1 MEHTPSRFWVEL
13 DSQTQV
19 LSRTR
24 FLSRFGSPFIHI
36 SAPQGAGKSFLAQQ
50 LLDEQDAER
59 VRTALLVGRQGQSD
73 ALVRSLLVHQLV
85 DKAAYDDAM
94 LLADFLPELARAD
107 RRDLLIIV
115 DNAELL
121 SDSMLMELW
130 HLAGTS
136 KQPDNRRCA
145 VILFAPSEG
154 LAEQIK
160 VLPVQVGVAPM
171 TIDIPPLSHAEA
183 LTLLKAALVR
193 AERSTQEAQALLGTV
208 LRPAAILANAEK
220 PAVPVYDDEPL
231 IAPVARRH
239 DEPRAAWGII
249 SLGVIV
255 ALAIAAGCWVWRS
268 EHLEPNPVGFIAGD
282 RAPSVS
288 SDIQN
293 DSTDQAGTITLPQ
306 VEGTPLNPIPEV
318 QGRLGRGDVSPIQ
331 AGEKFRLNEHSTV
344 TQLSTP
350 ATVGTTTQ
358 AAILPDGNKRVVLPG
373 NVVDA
378 LLTIEKAQNTAQLN
392 PSSAESSST
401 TSSVPKELLPTAL
414 PPHTRA
420 VVSDSDRASAAKNS
434 TLAAHKISTKSGAT
448 SGNGKSNAEKK
459 ASVVQVPTAK
469 NSKVVSD
476 KPNVRS
482 TITSKATSNVV
493 DKASGKTELEKISP
507 QHYTVQLSGSHSLSE
522 AWKLVEKSGRAST
535 LTVYETRRNNKP
547 WYVIISG
554 NYANVSA
561 AKKAI
566 AALPAVLKKEQPWVK
581 SYRLVQAELK
591 LAQ

>member
-24 FLSRFGSPFIHI
+24 FLSRFGSPFIHV

-59 VRTALLVGRQGQSD
+59 VRAALLVGRQGQSD

-121 SDSMLMELW
+121 SDAMLMELW

-136 KQPDNRRCA
+136 KQQDNRRCA
-145 VILFAPSEG
+145 VILFAQ
-154 LAEQIK
+154 AEVLTDQIK
-160 VLPVQVGVAPM
+160 ALPVQAGVAPM
-171 TIDIPPLSHAEA
+171 TIDIPSLPKEEA
-183 LTLLKAALVR
+183 LALLKAALVR
-193 AERSTQEAQALLGTV
+193 AGRPAQEAEALLGTV

-220 PAVPVYDDEPL
+220 PSVPVHDDESVVV
-231 IAPVARRH
+231 PVARRQ
-239 DEPRAAWGII
+239 DEPRPAWGMI

-255 ALAIAAGCWVWRS
+255 ALAVAAGGWVWWS
-268 EHLEPNPVGFIAGD
+268 EHATPSSVDVVAGD

-288 SDIQN
+288 SDAGN
-293 DSTDQAGTITLPQ
+293 DSTDHSTAVTLPY
-306 VEGTPLNPIPEV
+306 VEGTALNPRPDV
-318 QGRLGRGDVSPIQ
+318 QGRLGNGEVAPIQ
-331 AGEKFRLNEHSTV
+331 ANEKFRLHENSTV

-350 ATVGTTTQ
+350 ATAGSTTQ
-358 AAILPDGNKRVVLPG
+358 AAILPESNKRVVLPG

-378 LLTIEKAQNTAQLN
+378 LLTVDKTGNTVSPRADHLSPASHATEQAPTVKKHELNAVKESEKQQATNRHAAREQDKKTV
-392 PSSAESSST
+392 AEQT
-401 TSSVPKELLPTAL
+401 KE
-414 PPHTRA
+414 RNK
-420 VVSDSDRASAAKNS
+420 SRE
-434 TLAAHKISTKSGAT
+434 AAHKSSAREPSTRVQTARKT
-448 SGNGKSNAEKK
+448 SH
-459 ASVVQVPTAK
+459 
-469 NSKVVSD
+469 
-476 KPNVRS
+476 
-482 TITSKATSNVV
+482 
-493 DKASGKTELEKISP
+493 KTELEKISP
-507 QHYTVQLSGSHSLSE
+507 QHYTVQLSGSHSLSD

-554 NYANVSA
+554 NYANANA
-561 AKKAI
+561 AKQAI
-566 AALPAVLKKEQPWVK
+566 AALPTVLKKEQPWVK
-581 SYRLVQAELK
+581 SYRLVQTELK

>member
-121 SDSMLMELW
+121 SESMLMELW

-145 VILFAPSEG
+145 VILFAPAET
-154 LAEQIK
+154 LAEHIK
-160 VLPVQVGVAPM
+160 ALPMQVGVVPM
-171 TIDIPPLSHAEA
+171 TIDIPALSRTEA

-193 AERSTQEAQALLGTV
+193 AGRSTQEAETLLGTV

-220 PAVPVYDDEPL
+220 PAVPALDDEPL
-231 IAPVARRH
+231 AVPVARRH
-239 DEPRAAWGII
+239 DEPRTAWGMI

-255 ALAIAAGCWVWRS
+255 ALAVAAGGWVWWS
-268 EHLEPNPVGFIAGD
+268 EHSAPVSSGFVAGD

-288 SDIQN
+288 SDADKN
-293 DSTDQAGTITLPQ
+293 VTDPAGTVALPQ
-306 VEGTPLNPIPEV
+306 VEGTALNPIPDV
-318 QGRLGRGDVSPIQ
+318 QGRLGRGDVAPIQ
-331 AGEKFRLNEHSTV
+331 TDEKFRLNEHSTV

-350 ATVGTTTQ
+350 ATAGTTTQ
-358 AAILPDGNKRVVLPG
+358 ATILPESSKRVVLPG

-378 LLTIEKAQNTAQLN
+378 LLAVEKAESTTQLN
-392 PSSAESSST
+392 SNGAET
-401 TSSVPKELLPTAL
+401 PNATSSVPTELLPTAL
-414 PPHTRA
+414 PPQTRA
-420 VVSDSDRASAAKNS
+420 VVSDADRASAAKNS
-434 TLAAHKISTKSGAT
+434 ASAAHKVSVKSETARSKSAT
-448 SGNGKSNAEKK
+448 EKK
-459 ASVVQVPTAK
+459 ASAAHTATAK
-469 NSKVVSD
+469 NRQAASGSMSD
-476 KPNVRS
+476 K
-482 TITSKATSNVV
+482 
-493 DKASGKTELEKISP
+493 TEIEKISP
-507 QHYTVQLSGSHSLSE
+507 KHYTVQLSGSHSFSE

-554 NYANVSA
+554 NYASVSA

>member
-121 SDSMLMELW
+121 SESMLMELW

-145 VILFAPSEG
+145 VILFAPAET
-154 LAEQIK
+154 LAEHIK
-160 VLPVQVGVAPM
+160 ALPMQVGVVPM
-171 TIDIPPLSHAEA
+171 TIDIPALSRAEA

-193 AERSTQEAQALLGTV
+193 AGRSTQEAETLLGTV

-220 PAVPVYDDEPL
+220 PAVPALDDEPL
-231 IAPVARRH
+231 AVPVARRH
-239 DEPRAAWGII
+239 DEPRTAWGMI

-255 ALAIAAGCWVWRS
+255 ALAVAAGGWVWWS
-268 EHLEPNPVGFIAGD
+268 EHSAPVSSGFVAGD

-288 SDIQN
+288 SDADKN
-293 DSTDQAGTITLPQ
+293 ATDPAGT
-306 VEGTPLNPIPEV
+306 V
-318 QGRLGRGDVSPIQ
+318 
-331 AGEKFRLNEHSTV
+331 
-344 TQLSTP
+344 
-350 ATVGTTTQ
+350 
-358 AAILPDGNKRVVLPG
+358 
-373 NVVDA
+373 
-378 LLTIEKAQNTAQLN
+378 
-392 PSSAESSST
+392 
-401 TSSVPKELLPTAL
+401 
-414 PPHTRA
+414 
-420 VVSDSDRASAAKNS
+420 
-434 TLAAHKISTKSGAT
+434 
-448 SGNGKSNAEKK
+448 
-459 ASVVQVPTAK
+459 
-469 NSKVVSD
+469 
-476 KPNVRS
+476 
-482 TITSKATSNVV
+482 
-493 DKASGKTELEKISP
+493 
-507 QHYTVQLSGSHSLSE
+507 
-522 AWKLVEKSGRAST
+522 
-535 LTVYETRRNNKP
+535 
-547 WYVIISG
+547 
-554 NYANVSA
+554 
-561 AKKAI
+561 
-566 AALPAVLKKEQPWVK
+566 
-581 SYRLVQAELK
+581 
-591 LAQ
+591 

>member
-121 SDSMLMELW
+121 SESMLMELW
-130 HLAGTS
+130 HLAGSS
-136 KQPDNRRCA
+136 KQPDNRRCSI
-145 VILFAPSEG
+145 ILFAPAEA
-154 LAEQIK
+154 LAEHIK
-160 VLPVQVGVAPM
+160 ALPVQAGVAPM
-171 TIDIPPLSHAEA
+171 TIDVPALSRTEA

-193 AERSTQEAQALLGTV
+193 ADRSAQEAETLLGTV
-208 LRPAAILANAEK
+208 LRPAAVLANAEK
-220 PAVPVYDDEPL
+220 PAVPALDDEPL
-231 IAPVARRH
+231 AVPVARRH
-239 DEPRAAWGII
+239 DEPRTAWGMI

-255 ALAIAAGCWVWRS
+255 ALAVAAGGWVWWS
-268 EHLEPNPVGFIAGD
+268 EHSAPVSSGFVAGD

-288 SDIQN
+288 SDGDQN
-293 DSTDQAGTITLPQ
+293 ATDPAGTVTLPQ
-306 VEGTPLNPIPEV
+306 VEGTALNPIPDV
-318 QGRLGRGDVSPIQ
+318 QERLGRGDVAPIQ
-331 AGEKFRLNEHSTV
+331 ADEKFRLHEHSTV
-344 TQLSTP
+344 TQLPTP
-350 ATVGTTTQ
+350 ATAGTTTQ
-358 AAILPDGNKRVVLPG
+358 ASILPESSKRVVLPG

-378 LLTIEKAQNTAQLN
+378 LLVVEKGKSMAQSDSRNAETQ
-392 PSSAESSST
+392 SAA
-401 TSSVPKELLPTAL
+401 SSVPTELLPVPT
-414 PPHTRA
+414 PSDVRA
-420 VVSDSDRASAAKNS
+420 VVSDADKAKAAKNS
-434 TLAAHKISTKSGAT
+434 AGTPHAPEVVAGHHTNTAV
-448 SGNGKSNAEKK
+448 KK
-459 ASVVQVPTAK
+459 
-469 NSKVVSD
+469 
-476 KPNVRS
+476 
-482 TITSKATSNVV
+482 TSKPEASSTPKSTAARGTTRIRSHAVARV
-493 DKASGKTELEKISP
+493 ADKTTLEKISS
-507 QHYTVQLSGSHSLSE
+507 QHYTIQLSGSHSLSD
-522 AWKLVEKSGRAST
+522 AWRLVEKSGLASS
-535 LTVYETRRNNKP
+535 LTVYETRRNGKP

-561 AKKAI
+561 AKQAI
-566 AALPAVLKKEQPWVK
+566 AALPVVLKKEQPWVK